1 MLLTGPTSVARVS
14 VVARRSVEVVV
25 VADLGRAQVYAAEL
39 AAFDGTDLE
48 AVIDV
53 DRVLSAMRR
62 VTAGEWWPGG
72 DVTVKPARSDARS
85 SSTRCG
91 AEEGSVAAITI
102 AAPQA
107 TIATAA
113 HELAHALAGVAH
125 GHDATYRRAHLDVVQ
140 AITNVDRVTS
150 RGMVHVAQLWNAY
163 AAAGLDVGDR
173 EWPEPPAAGG
183 AIAL

>member
-1 MLLTGPTSVARVS
+1 MA
-14 VVARRSVEVVV
+14 
-25 VADLGRAQVYAAEL
+25 ADLDRAQVYAAEL

-48 AVIDV
+48 EVIDLE
-53 DRVLSAMRR
+53 RVVAAMIE
-62 VTAGEWWPGG
+62 VTVAEWWPGG

-91 AEEGSVAAITI
+91 IEDGSVASITI

-113 HELAHALAGVAH
+113 HELAHALAGVTH
-125 GHDATYRRAHLDVVQ
+125 GHDARYRRAHLDVVQ

-163 AAAGLDVGDR
+163 AAAELDVGDR
-173 EWPEPPAAGG
+173 DWPEPPTAGG